1 MSTTGLTITDLL
13 FIYTGRG
20 ATKKFQNGDLTFINE
35 KDSDN
40 LLETILA
47 VKSYVP
53 KHSFVRRGL
62 YFIMKETKGD
72 YNRMG
77 LAIIKASI
85 EKSEANIKFSSDETN
100 FRNEL
105 ISIYQKEFIRN

>member
-1 MSTTGLTITDLL
+1 
-13 FIYTGRG
+13 
-20 ATKKFQNGDLTFINE
+20 
-35 KDSDN
+35 
-40 LLETILA
+40 
-47 VKSYVP
+47 
-53 KHSFVRRGL
+53 
-62 YFIMKETKGD
+62 MKETKGD

-105 ISIYQKEFIRN
+105 ISIYQKNLSEIKIK